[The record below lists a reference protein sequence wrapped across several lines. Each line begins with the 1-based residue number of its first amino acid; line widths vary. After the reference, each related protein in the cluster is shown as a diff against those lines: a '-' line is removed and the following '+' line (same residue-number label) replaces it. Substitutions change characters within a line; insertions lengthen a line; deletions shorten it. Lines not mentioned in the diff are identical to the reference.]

1 MKRGLLHA
9 RMPTLFAFLILF
21 SSLWVT
27 LFFLKDR
34 IITTGRAGPDTI
46 PHNIEITNITDDS
59 FSVSFI
65 TTSPTQGTLS
75 VSSSNTPTSLILDD
89 RDKATGNAELYS
101 SHLITVNRLQPKTQY
116 SFTILANGREYLNDG
131 KTFSVQTGTKLT
143 SQPPDQKPLF
153 GKILR
158 PDGTVASDTIVLLQI
173 TNAKSLS
180 VVTNTEGE
188 YIIPTNSLR
197 SITDEYFPLSPS
209 SEIKLTAYWQ
219 NLTSELKTTYQ
230 NSSSLPT
237 ITLSNEYEFISK
249 YNITQTAPEG
259 TLSLPD
265 RTTSLTTSPTFTIDV
280 PSQNEAFVDKKP
292 QMKGSAPA
300 DSELSLILDTT
311 NISILANKNGAW
323 TFRPTNNLAQGIHK
337 ITIKGTDAQ
346 GKEVRVTRDF
356 EIFPEGSQLIESAT
370 PSATP
375 RVSPT
380 PTKKPTPSPTVKPT
394 ISPTIIPTST
404 PAVTTTPSGAPSS
417 TPNPTAAPT
426 TLPSPT
432 ATNAPSPT
440 ITTASASA
448 TITKIPPEKI
458 PAGSSFA
465 LYGLIMSGLIITA
478 GTLLFLLL

>member
-21 SSLWVT
+21 SSLWIT

-46 PHNIEITNITDDS
+46 PHNIEITNITDES
-59 FSVSFI
+59 FTISFI
-65 TTSPTQGTLS
+65 TTNPTQGTLS
-75 VSSSNTPTSLILDD
+75 VSSSGNTASLILDD
-89 RDKATGNAELYS
+89 RDKASGNAGTYS
-101 SHLITVNRLQPKTQY
+101 SHLITVNRLKPKTQY
-116 SFTILANGREYLNDG
+116 SFTIFVNGREHLNDG
-131 KTFSVQTGTKLT
+131 NAFSVQTGTKLT

-158 PDGTVASDTIVLLQI
+158 PDGAVASDTLVLLQI
-173 TNAKSLS
+173 TDAKSLS
-180 VVTNTEGE
+180 VITNTDGE
-188 YIIPTNSLR
+188 YLIPTNSLR
-197 SITDEYFPLSPS
+197 NTSDEYFLLLPS
-209 SEIKLTAYWQ
+209 TEIKLTAYWQ
-219 NLTSELKTTYQ
+219 SLTSELKTTYQ

-237 ITLSNEYEFISK
+237 ITLSNEYEFLSK
-249 YNITQTAPEG
+249 YTLTQAVPEN

-265 RTTSLTTSPTFTIDV
+265 RTTSLISESAITIDV

-292 QMKGSAPA
+292 QMKGKAPA
-300 DSELSLILDTT
+300 DSELLLILDST
-311 NISILANKNGAW
+311 NIPLLANKNGTW

-337 ITIKGTDAQ
+337 ITIKGTDDQ
-346 GKEVRVTRDF
+346 GKEVRVARDF
-356 EIFPEGSQLIESAT
+356 EIFPEGSQLLESAT

-375 RVSPT
+375 RFSPT
-380 PTKKPTPSPTVKPT
+380 PTKKPTPTTTIKPSTTPTIVPSPTP
-394 ISPTIIPTST
+394 
-404 PAVTTTPSGAPSS
+404 VT
-417 TPNPTAAPT
+417 TAAPT
-426 TLPSPT
+426 PTPTTIPPASPTSSPSPT
-432 ATNAPSPT
+432 TTSTPSPT
-440 ITTASASA
+440 TAVASASA